1 MLLSLH
7 VYVNA
12 SLLVLCQ
19 IKIILSCIH
28 LLGPLPSLLFQ
39 LLDVPVYSKPGL
51 DPDWKQLYR
60 ENLSLKLNWQ
70 HGNCD
75 VIDCKGHKDRWVIY
89 VFSIS
94 RDMFTAVC
102 AIFVVSRYCKIIVNS
117 IV

>member
-1 MLLSLH
+1 M
-7 VYVNA
+7 
-12 SLLVLCQ
+12 
-19 IKIILSCIH
+19 
-28 LLGPLPSLLFQ
+28 GPLTSLLFQ

-89 VFSIS
+89 VFIIS